1 MHSYLRKFKQT
12 KIIKSKDY
20 PELRISITR
29 SPASFSITVY
39 RGKYK
44 VSQVYTSPYQRK
56 FEGYYS
62 PDENKRLEFAPY
74 ELIAMEIIQAQEE
87 KLMEEYE
94 AAFKS
99 CKEKYPQP
107 SIPIKAE
114 L

>member
-1 MHSYLRKFKQT
+1 MHAFFRKSKQT
-12 KIIKSKDY
+12 TTRKLEEY
-20 PELRISITR
+20 PDMRISITR
-29 SPASFSITVY
+29 SPASFSIKVY

-62 PDENKRLEFAPY
+62 PDENKRREFAPY
-74 ELIAMEIIQAQEE
+74 ELIAMEVIQAEEE
-87 KLMEEYE
+87 KLTEEYQT
-94 AAFKS
+94 AFQS